1 MTYCILLSISNILK
15 IIYENIKE
23 DFKLRI
29 KIHWQKIIIILSIIA
44 IFPLSNA
51 IKTELDKIHEESN
64 SSLNRAN
71 EEWKPFGNS
80 ELDSYLNSN
89 SKVFTIEGKLL
100 KRIPY
105 ESSSEEML
113 YDFEVES
120 IVIQTSTGS
129 KKYEIDKVHILVIAF
144 NDFVDWDQYLKSNQE
159 FNGITIGLKNYKGIG
174 RSSLELLDV
183 DNSHEKESLNRS
195 DKKMP
200 DSDDTTEASTST
212 EKVDLDNYYNSVQA
226 AIDEMN
232 NKTGDTLSMERTSVT
247 PGIKINLSPLIA
259 SYSVS
264 EQRAIIDALNETF
277 YNIAQNNGVNSPK
290 FYYYVNN
297 EEIAVNRYIM
307 DPSSVKFKGVL
318 KN

>member
-1 MTYCILLSISNILK
+1 MK
-15 IIYENIKE
+15 IKKE

-29 KIHWQKIIIILSIIA
+29 KIHWQKIIILLSLIA

-51 IKTELDKIHEESN
+51 IKTELDRIHEESN
-64 SSLNRAN
+64 SKLTRANEESNSKLTRAN
-71 EEWKPFGNS
+71 EEWKPFGNT

-89 SKVFTIEGKLL
+89 QKIFTMEGKLL

-105 ESSSEEML
+105 ESNSEELL
-113 YDFEVES
+113 YEFEVES
-120 IVIQTSTGS
+120 IVIRTSTGN
-129 KKYEIDKVHILVIAF
+129 KKYEIDKAHILVIASNEYF
-144 NDFVDWDQYLKSNQE
+144 LNWDKYLNNENLK
-159 FNGITIGLKNYKGIG
+159 FDGITIGIKDYKGIG
-174 RSSLELLDV
+174 RSSLKLLIIKDS
-183 DNSHEKESLNRS
+183 DEKESLKRS

-200 DSDDTTEASTST
+200 DSEDTTEASTST

-264 EQRAIIDALNETF
+264 EQRAIIGALNETF
-277 YNIAQNNGVNSPK
+277 YNIAKNNGVNSPK
-290 FYYYVNN
+290 FYYYINN
-297 EEIAVNRYIM
+297 EEIAVNHYIM

-318 KN
+318 KD

>member
-1 MTYCILLSISNILK
+1 MK
-15 IIYENIKE
+15 IKKE
-23 DFKLRI
+23 DFKLGI
-29 KIHWQKIIIILSIIA
+29 KIHWQKIVILLSLIA
-44 IFPLSNA
+44 IFPLANA
-51 IKTELDKIHEESN
+51 IKTELNRIHEESN
-64 SSLNRAN
+64 STLTRAN
-71 EEWKPFGNS
+71 EEWRPFGNT

-100 KRIPY
+100 KRLPY
-105 ESSSEEML
+105 ESNSEEML
-113 YDFEVES
+113 YEFEVES

-129 KKYEIDKVHILVIAF
+129 KKYEIDKAHIIVITF
-144 NDFVDWDQYLKSNQE
+144 NDFVDWDQYLKSNLE
-159 FNGITIGLKNYKGIG
+159 FNGITIGLKDYKEIG

-183 DNSHEKESLNRS
+183 KYSDEKESLKRS
-195 DKKMP
+195 DQKMP
-200 DSDDTTEASTST
+200 DSEDTTDTSTST
-212 EKVDLDNYYNSVQA
+212 EKVDLDNYYNSIQS

-264 EQRAIIDALNETF
+264 EQRAIVGALNETF
-277 YNIAQNNGVNSPK
+277 YNIARNNGVNSPK
-290 FYYYVNN
+290 FYYYINN
-297 EEIAVNRYIM
+297 EEIAVNHYIM

>member
-1 MTYCILLSISNILK
+1 M
-15 IIYENIKE
+15 
-23 DFKLRI
+23 RI

>member
-1 MTYCILLSISNILK
+1 MK
-15 IIYENIKE
+15 IEKE

-44 IFPLSNA
+44 IFPLSSA
-51 IKTELDKIHEESN
+51 IKTELDRIHEESN

-113 YDFEVES
+113 YEFEVES

-129 KKYEIDKVHILVIAF
+129 KKYEIDKAHILVIAF
-144 NDFVDWDQYLKSNQE
+144 NDFVDWDQYLKNNQE

-174 RSSLELLDV
+174 RSSLELLGV

-195 DKKMP
+195 DKKTP
-200 DSDDTTEASTST
+200 DSDDTTEASTPA

-232 NKTGDTLSMERTSVT
+232 NKTGDTLSMERTSIT
-247 PGIKINLSPLIA
+247 PGIKINLSH
-259 SYSVS
+259 
-264 EQRAIIDALNETF
+264 
-277 YNIAQNNGVNSPK
+277 
-290 FYYYVNN
+290 
-297 EEIAVNRYIM
+297 
-307 DPSSVKFKGVL
+307 
-318 KN
+318 

>member
-1 MTYCILLSISNILK
+1 MK
-15 IIYENIKE
+15 IKKE
-23 DFKLRI
+23 DFKLGI
-29 KIHWQKIIIILSIIA
+29 KIHWQKIIILLSLIV

-51 IKTELDKIHEESN
+51 IKTELDRIHDESN
-64 SSLNRAN
+64 SSLIRGN
-71 EEWKPFGNS
+71 EEWKPFGNT

-105 ESSSEEML
+105 ESNSEEML
-113 YDFEVES
+113 YEFEVES

-129 KKYEIDKVHILVIAF
+129 KKYEIDKAHILVIAF
-144 NDFVDWDQYLKSNQE
+144 NDFVDWDQYLKSNLE
-159 FNGITIGLKNYKGIG
+159 FNGITIGLKDYKGIG
-174 RSSLELLDV
+174 RSSLELLGVKDS
-183 DNSHEKESLNRS
+183 NEKESINKS

-200 DSDDTTEASTST
+200 NSENTTDKKMPNSEDTTEASTQT

-264 EQRAIIDALNETF
+264 EQRAIIGALNETF

-290 FYYYVNN
+290 FYYYINN
-297 EEIAVNRYIM
+297 EEIAVNHYIM

>member
-15 IIYENIKE
+15 IIYENRKE

-51 IKTELDKIHEESN
+51 IKTELDRIREESN

-129 KKYEIDKVHILVIAF
+129 KKYEIDKAHILVITF
-144 NDFVDWDQYLKSNQE
+144 NDFVDWDQYLKSNLE
-159 FNGITIGLKNYKGIG
+159 FNGITIGLQDYKEIG
-174 RSSLELLDV
+174 RSSLELLGVKDS
-183 DNSHEKESLNRS
+183 DEKESINRS

-200 DSDDTTEASTST
+200 DSEDTTESSTPT

-264 EQRAIIDALNETF
+264 EQRAIIGALNETF

>member
-1 MTYCILLSISNILK
+1 MK
-15 IIYENIKE
+15 IKKE

-29 KIHWQKIIIILSIIA
+29 KIHWQKIIILLSLIA

-51 IKTELDKIHEESN
+51 IKTELDRIHEESN
-64 SSLNRAN
+64 STLTRAN
-71 EEWKPFGNS
+71 EEWRPFGNT

-100 KRIPY
+100 KRLPY
-105 ESSSEEML
+105 ESNSEEML
-113 YDFEVES
+113 YEFEVES

-129 KKYEIDKVHILVIAF
+129 KKYEIDKAHIIVITF
-144 NDFVDWDQYLKSNQE
+144 NDFVDWDQYLKSNLE
-159 FNGITIGLKNYKGIG
+159 FNGITIGLKDYKEIG

-183 DNSHEKESLNRS
+183 KYSDEKESLKRS
-195 DKKMP
+195 DQKMP
-200 DSDDTTEASTST
+200 DSEDTTDTSTST
-212 EKVDLDNYYNSVQA
+212 EKVDLDNYYNSIQS

-264 EQRAIIDALNETF
+264 EQRAIVGALNETF
-277 YNIAQNNGVNSPK
+277 YNIAKNNGVNSPR
-290 FYYYVNN
+290 FYYYIDN

-307 DPSSVKFKGVL
+307 DPSSVKFKGIL

>member
-1 MTYCILLSISNILK
+1 MK
-15 IIYENIKE
+15 IKKE
-23 DFKLRI
+23 DFKLGI
-29 KIHWQKIIIILSIIA
+29 KIHWQKIIILLSLIA

-51 IKTELDKIHEESN
+51 IKTELDRIHDESN
-64 SSLNRAN
+64 SSLIRGN
-71 EEWKPFGNS
+71 EEWKPFGNTV
-80 ELDSYLNSN
+80 LDSYLNSN

-105 ESSSEEML
+105 ESNSEEML
-113 YDFEVES
+113 YEFEVES

-129 KKYEIDKVHILVIAF
+129 KKYEIDKAHILVIAF
-144 NDFVDWDQYLKSNQE
+144 NDFVDWDQYLKSNLE
-159 FNGITIGLKNYKGIG
+159 FNGITIGLKDYKGIG
-174 RSSLELLDV
+174 RSSLELLGVKDS
-183 DNSHEKESLNRS
+183 NEKESINKS

-200 DSDDTTEASTST
+200 NSEDTTEASTST

-264 EQRAIIDALNETF
+264 EQRAIIGALNETF

-290 FYYYVNN
+290 FYYYINN
-297 EEIAVNRYIM
+297 EEIAVNHYIM

>member
-1 MTYCILLSISNILK
+1 MK
-15 IIYENIKE
+15 IKKE
-23 DFKLRI
+23 DFKLGI
-29 KIHWQKIIIILSIIA
+29 KIHWQKIIILLSLIA

-51 IKTELDKIHEESN
+51 IKTELDRIHDESN
-64 SSLNRAN
+64 SSLIRGN
-71 EEWKPFGNS
+71 EEWKPFGNT

-105 ESSSEEML
+105 ESNSEEML
-113 YDFEVES
+113 YEFEVES

-129 KKYEIDKVHILVIAF
+129 KKYEIDKAHILVIAF
-144 NDFVDWDQYLKSNQE
+144 NDFVDWDQYLKSNLE
-159 FNGITIGLKNYKGIG
+159 FNGITIGLKDYKGIG
-174 RSSLELLDV
+174 RSSLELLGVKDS
-183 DNSHEKESLNRS
+183 NEKESINKS

-200 DSDDTTEASTST
+200 NSEDTTEASTST

-264 EQRAIIDALNETF
+264 EQRAIIGALNETF

-290 FYYYVNN
+290 FYYYINN
-297 EEIAVNRYIM
+297 EEIVVNHYIM

>member
-1 MTYCILLSISNILK
+1 MK
-15 IIYENIKE
+15 IEKEN
-23 DFKLRI
+23 FKLRI

-44 IFPLSNA
+44 IFPLSSA

-64 SSLNRAN
+64 SSLNQAN

-89 SKVFTIEGKLL
+89 SKDFTIEGKLL

-129 KKYEIDKVHILVIAF
+129 KKYEIDKAHILVIAF

-174 RSSLELLDV
+174 RSSLELLGV
-183 DNSHEKESLNRS
+183 ENSHEKESLNRS

-200 DSDDTTEASTST
+200 DSDDTTKASTPT

-232 NKTGDTLSMERTSVT
+232 NKTGDTLSMERTSDT

-264 EQRAIIDALNETF
+264 EQRAIIGALNETF
-277 YNIAQNNGVNSPK
+277 YNIAKNNGVNSPR
-290 FYYYVNN
+290 FYYYIDN

-307 DPSSVKFKGVL
+307 DPSSVKFKGIL

>member
-1 MTYCILLSISNILK
+1 MK
-15 IIYENIKE
+15 IKKE
-23 DFKLRI
+23 DFKLGI
-29 KIHWQKIIIILSIIA
+29 KIHWQKIVILLSLIA
-44 IFPLSNA
+44 IFPLANA
-51 IKTELDKIHEESN
+51 IKTELNRIHEESN
-64 SSLNRAN
+64 STLTRAN
-71 EEWKPFGNS
+71 EEWRPFGNT

-100 KRIPY
+100 KRLPY
-105 ESSSEEML
+105 ESNSEEML
-113 YDFEVES
+113 YEFEVES

-129 KKYEIDKVHILVIAF
+129 KKYEIDKAHIIVITF
-144 NDFVDWDQYLKSNQE
+144 NDFVDWDQYLKSNLE
-159 FNGITIGLKNYKGIG
+159 FNGITIGLKDYKEIG

-183 DNSHEKESLNRS
+183 KYSDEKESLKRS
-195 DKKMP
+195 DQKMP
-200 DSDDTTEASTST
+200 YSEDTTDTSTST
-212 EKVDLDNYYNSVQA
+212 EKVDLDNYYNSIQS

-264 EQRAIIDALNETF
+264 EQRAIVGALNETF
-277 YNIAQNNGVNSPK
+277 YNIARNNGVNSPK
-290 FYYYVNN
+290 FYYYINN
-297 EEIAVNRYIM
+297 EEIAVNHYIM

>member
-1 MTYCILLSISNILK
+1 MG
-15 IIYENIKE
+15 
-23 DFKLRI
+23 I
-29 KIHWQKIIIILSIIA
+29 KIHWQKIIILLSLIA

-51 IKTELDKIHEESN
+51 IKTELDRIHDESN
-64 SSLNRAN
+64 SSLIRGN
-71 EEWKPFGNS
+71 EEWKPFGNT

-105 ESSSEEML
+105 ESNSEEML
-113 YDFEVES
+113 YEFEVES

-129 KKYEIDKVHILVIAF
+129 KKYEIDKAHILVIAF
-144 NDFVDWDQYLKSNQE
+144 NDFVDWDQYLKSNLE
-159 FNGITIGLKNYKGIG
+159 FNGITIGLKDYKGIG
-174 RSSLELLDV
+174 RSSLELLGVKDS
-183 DNSHEKESLNRS
+183 NEKESINKS

-200 DSDDTTEASTST
+200 NSEDTTEASTST

-264 EQRAIIDALNETF
+264 EQRAIIGALNETF

-290 FYYYVNN
+290 FYYYINN
-297 EEIAVNRYIM
+297 EEIAVNHYIM

>member
-1 MTYCILLSISNILK
+1 MK
-15 IIYENIKE
+15 IKKE
-23 DFKLRI
+23 DFKLGI
-29 KIHWQKIIIILSIIA
+29 KIHWQKIVILLSLIA
-44 IFPLSNA
+44 IFPLANA
-51 IKTELDKIHEESN
+51 IKTELNRIHEESN
-64 SSLNRAN
+64 STLTRAN
-71 EEWKPFGNS
+71 EEWRPFGNT

-100 KRIPY
+100 KRLPY
-105 ESSSEEML
+105 ESNSEEML
-113 YDFEVES
+113 YEFEVES

-129 KKYEIDKVHILVIAF
+129 KKYEIDKAHIIVITF
-144 NDFVDWDQYLKSNQE
+144 NDFVDWDQYLKSNLE
-159 FNGITIGLKNYKGIG
+159 FNGITIGLKDYKEIG

-183 DNSHEKESLNRS
+183 KYSDEKESLKRS
-195 DKKMP
+195 DQKMP
-200 DSDDTTEASTST
+200 DSEDTTDTSTST
-212 EKVDLDNYYNSVQA
+212 EKVDLDNYYNSIQS

-264 EQRAIIDALNETF
+264 EQRAIVGALNETF
-277 YNIAQNNGVNSPK
+277 YNIARNNGVNSTK
-290 FYYYVNN
+290 FYYYINN
-297 EEIAVNRYIM
+297 EEIAVNHYIM

>member
-1 MTYCILLSISNILK
+1 MK
-15 IIYENIKE
+15 IEKE

-51 IKTELDKIHEESN
+51 IKTELDRIREESN

-129 KKYEIDKVHILVIAF
+129 KKYEIDKAHILVITF
-144 NDFVDWDQYLKSNQE
+144 NDFVDWDQYLKSNLE
-159 FNGITIGLKNYKGIG
+159 FNGITIGLKDYKEIG
-174 RSSLELLDV
+174 RSSLELLGVKDS
-183 DNSHEKESLNRS
+183 DEKESINRS

-200 DSDDTTEASTST
+200 DSEETTESSTPT

-226 AIDEMN
+226 TIDEMN
-232 NKTGDTLSMERTSVT
+232 NKTGDTLSMGRTSVT

-264 EQRAIIDALNETF
+264 EQRAIIGALNETF

-307 DPSSVKFKGVL
+307 DPSSVKFKGIL
-318 KN
+318 KD

>member
-1 MTYCILLSISNILK
+1 MK
-15 IIYENIKE
+15 IEKE

-51 IKTELDKIHEESN
+51 IKTELDRIREESN

-129 KKYEIDKVHILVIAF
+129 KKYEIDKAHILVITF
-144 NDFVDWDQYLKSNQE
+144 NDFVDWDQYLKSNLE
-159 FNGITIGLKNYKGIG
+159 FNGITIGLKDYKGIG
-174 RSSLELLDV
+174 RSSLELLGVKDS
-183 DNSHEKESLNRS
+183 NEKESINKS

-200 DSDDTTEASTST
+200 NSEDTTEASTST

-264 EQRAIIDALNETF
+264 EQRAIIGALNETF

-318 KN
+318 KD

>member
-1 MTYCILLSISNILK
+1 
-15 IIYENIKE
+15 
-23 DFKLRI
+23 
-29 KIHWQKIIIILSIIA
+29 
-44 IFPLSNA
+44 
-51 IKTELDKIHEESN
+51 
-64 SSLNRAN
+64 
-71 EEWKPFGNS
+71 
-80 ELDSYLNSN
+80 
-89 SKVFTIEGKLL
+89 
-100 KRIPY
+100 
-105 ESSSEEML
+105 ML

-129 KKYEIDKVHILVIAF
+129 KKYEIDKAHILVIAF

-174 RSSLELLDV
+174 RSSLELLGV
-183 DNSHEKESLNRS
+183 ENSHEKESLNRS
-195 DKKMP
+195 DQKMP
-200 DSDDTTEASTST
+200 DSDDTTEASTPT

-264 EQRAIIDALNETF
+264 EQRAIIGALNETF
-277 YNIAQNNGVNSPK
+277 YNIAQNNGVNSPR
-290 FYYYVNN
+290 FYYYIDN

-307 DPSSVKFKGVL
+307 DPSSVKFKAY
-318 KN
+318 

>member
-1 MTYCILLSISNILK
+1 MK
-15 IIYENIKE
+15 IKKE
-23 DFKLRI
+23 DFKLGI
-29 KIHWQKIIIILSIIA
+29 KIHWQKIVILLSLIA
-44 IFPLSNA
+44 IFPLANA
-51 IKTELDKIHEESN
+51 IKTELNRIHEESN
-64 SSLNRAN
+64 STLTRAN
-71 EEWKPFGNS
+71 EEWRPFGNT

-100 KRIPY
+100 KRLPY
-105 ESSSEEML
+105 ESNSEEML
-113 YDFEVES
+113 YEFEVES

-129 KKYEIDKVHILVIAF
+129 KKYEIDKAHIIVITF
-144 NDFVDWDQYLKSNQE
+144 NDFVDWDQYLKSNLE
-159 FNGITIGLKNYKGIG
+159 FNGITIGLKDYKEIG

-183 DNSHEKESLNRS
+183 KYSDEKESLKRS
-195 DKKMP
+195 DQKMP
-200 DSDDTTEASTST
+200 DSEDTTDTGTST
-212 EKVDLDNYYNSVQA
+212 EKVDLDNYYNSIQS

-264 EQRAIIDALNETF
+264 EQRAIIGALNETF

-290 FYYYVNN
+290 FYYYINN
-297 EEIAVNRYIM
+297 EEIAVNHYIM

>member
-1 MTYCILLSISNILK
+1 MK
-15 IIYENIKE
+15 IKKE
-23 DFKLRI
+23 DFKLGI
-29 KIHWQKIIIILSIIA
+29 KIHWQKIVILLSLIA
-44 IFPLSNA
+44 IFPLANA
-51 IKTELDKIHEESN
+51 IKTELNRIHEESN
-64 SSLNRAN
+64 STLTRAN
-71 EEWKPFGNS
+71 EEWRPFGNT

-100 KRIPY
+100 KRLPY
-105 ESSSEEML
+105 ESNSEEML
-113 YDFEVES
+113 YEFEVES

-129 KKYEIDKVHILVIAF
+129 KKYEIDKAHIIVITF
-144 NDFVDWDQYLKSNQE
+144 NDFVDWDQYLKSNLE
-159 FNGITIGLKNYKGIG
+159 FNGITIGLKDYKAIG

-183 DNSHEKESLNRS
+183 KYSDEKESLKRS
-195 DKKMP
+195 DQKMP
-200 DSDDTTEASTST
+200 DSEDTTDTSTST
-212 EKVDLDNYYNSVQA
+212 EKVDLDNYYNSIQS

-264 EQRAIIDALNETF
+264 EQRAIVGALNETF
-277 YNIAQNNGVNSPK
+277 YNIARNNGVNSPK
-290 FYYYVNN
+290 FYYYINN
-297 EEIAVNRYIM
+297 EEIAVNHYIM

>member
-1 MTYCILLSISNILK
+1 MK
-15 IIYENIKE
+15 IKKE
-23 DFKLRI
+23 DFKLGI
-29 KIHWQKIIIILSIIA
+29 KIHWQKIVILLSLIA
-44 IFPLSNA
+44 IFPLANA
-51 IKTELDKIHEESN
+51 IKTELNRIHEESN
-64 SSLNRAN
+64 STLTRAN
-71 EEWKPFGNS
+71 EEWRPFGNT

-100 KRIPY
+100 KRLPY
-105 ESSSEEML
+105 KSNSEEML
-113 YDFEVES
+113 YEFEVES

-129 KKYEIDKVHILVIAF
+129 KKYEIDKAHIIVITF
-144 NDFVDWDQYLKSNQE
+144 NDFVDWDQYLKSNLE
-159 FNGITIGLKNYKGIG
+159 FNGITIGLKDYKEIG

-183 DNSHEKESLNRS
+183 KYSDEKESLKRS
-195 DKKMP
+195 DQKMP
-200 DSDDTTEASTST
+200 DSEDTTDTSTST
-212 EKVDLDNYYNSVQA
+212 EKVYLDNYYNSIQS

-264 EQRAIIDALNETF
+264 EQRAIVGALNETF
-277 YNIAQNNGVNSPK
+277 YNIARNNGVNSPK
-290 FYYYVNN
+290 FYYYINN
-297 EEIAVNRYIM
+297 EEIAVNHYIM

>member
-1 MTYCILLSISNILK
+1 MK
-15 IIYENIKE
+15 IKKE
-23 DFKLRI
+23 DFKLGI
-29 KIHWQKIIIILSIIA
+29 KIHWQKIIILLSLIA

-51 IKTELDKIHEESN
+51 IKTELDRIHDESN
-64 SSLNRAN
+64 SSLIRGN
-71 EEWKPFGNS
+71 EEWKPFGNT

-105 ESSSEEML
+105 ESNSEEML
-113 YDFEVES
+113 YEFEVES

-129 KKYEIDKVHILVIAF
+129 KKYEIDKAHILVIAF
-144 NDFVDWDQYLKSNQE
+144 NDFVDWDQYLKSNLE
-159 FNGITIGLKNYKGIG
+159 FNGITIGLRDYKGIG
-174 RSSLELLDV
+174 RSSLELLGVKDS
-183 DNSHEKESLNRS
+183 NEKESINKS

-200 DSDDTTEASTST
+200 NSEDTTEASTST

-264 EQRAIIDALNETF
+264 EQRAIIGALNETF

-290 FYYYVNN
+290 FYYYINN
-297 EEIAVNRYIM
+297 EEIAVNHYIM

>member
-1 MTYCILLSISNILK
+1 MG
-15 IIYENIKE
+15 
-23 DFKLRI
+23 I
-29 KIHWQKIIIILSIIA
+29 KIHWQKIVILLSLIA
-44 IFPLSNA
+44 IFPLANA
-51 IKTELDKIHEESN
+51 IKTELNRIHEESN
-64 SSLNRAN
+64 STLTRAN
-71 EEWKPFGNS
+71 EEWRPFGNT

-100 KRIPY
+100 KRLPY
-105 ESSSEEML
+105 ESNSEEML
-113 YDFEVES
+113 YEFEVES

-129 KKYEIDKVHILVIAF
+129 KKYEIDKAHIIVITF
-144 NDFVDWDQYLKSNQE
+144 NDFVDWDQYLKSNLE
-159 FNGITIGLKNYKGIG
+159 FNGITIGLKDYKEIG

-183 DNSHEKESLNRS
+183 KYSDEKESLKRS
-195 DKKMP
+195 DQKMP
-200 DSDDTTEASTST
+200 DSEDTTDTSNST
-212 EKVDLDNYYNSVQA
+212 EKVDLDNYYNSIQS

-264 EQRAIIDALNETF
+264 EQRAIVGALNETF
-277 YNIAQNNGVNSPK
+277 YNIARNNGVNSPK
-290 FYYYVNN
+290 FYYYINN
-297 EEIAVNRYIM
+297 EEIAVNHYIM

>member
-1 MTYCILLSISNILK
+1 MK
-15 IIYENIKE
+15 IEKE
-23 DFKLRI
+23 DLKLRI

-51 IKTELDKIHEESN
+51 IKTELDRIREESN

-129 KKYEIDKVHILVIAF
+129 KKYEIDKAHILVIAF

-159 FNGITIGLKNYKGIG
+159 FKGITIGLKNYKGIG
-174 RSSLELLDV
+174 RSSLELLGVKDS
-183 DNSHEKESLNRS
+183 DEKESINRS

-200 DSDDTTEASTST
+200 DSEDTTESSTPT

-264 EQRAIIDALNETF
+264 EKRAIIGALNETF
-277 YNIAQNNGVNSPK
+277 YNIAQNNGVNSPR
-290 FYYYVNN
+290 FYYYIDN

-307 DPSSVKFKGVL
+307 DPSSVKFKGIL

>member
-1 MTYCILLSISNILK
+1 MK
-15 IIYENIKE
+15 IEKE

-44 IFPLSNA
+44 IFPLSSA
-51 IKTELDKIHEESN
+51 IKTELDRIHEESN

-113 YDFEVES
+113 YEFEVES

-129 KKYEIDKVHILVIAF
+129 KKYEIDKAHILVIAF
-144 NDFVDWDQYLKSNQE
+144 NDFVDWDQYLKNNQE

-174 RSSLELLDV
+174 RSSLELLGV

-195 DKKMP
+195 DKKTP
-200 DSDDTTEASTST
+200 DSDDTTEASTPA

-232 NKTGDTLSMERTSVT
+232 NKTGDSLSMERTSVT

-264 EQRAIIDALNETF
+264 EQRAIIGALNETF

-290 FYYYVNN
+290 FYYYINN

-307 DPSSVKFKGVL
+307 DPSSVKFKGIL
-318 KN
+318 KD

>member
-1 MTYCILLSISNILK
+1 MK
-15 IIYENIKE
+15 IEKE
-23 DFKLRI
+23 DLKLRI

-44 IFPLSNA
+44 IFPLSSA
-51 IKTELDKIHEESN
+51 IKTELDRIHEESN

-120 IVIQTSTGS
+120 IVIQTSTGR
-129 KKYEIDKVHILVIAF
+129 KKYEIDKAHILVIAF

-159 FNGITIGLKNYKGIG
+159 FKGITIGLKNYKGIG
-174 RSSLELLDV
+174 RSSLELLGV
-183 DNSHEKESLNRS
+183 ENSHEKESLNRS

-200 DSDDTTEASTST
+200 DSDDTTEASTPT

-264 EQRAIIDALNETF
+264 EKRAIIGALNETF
-277 YNIAQNNGVNSPK
+277 YNIAQNNGVNSPR
-290 FYYYVNN
+290 FYYYIDN

-307 DPSSVKFKGVL
+307 DPSSVKFKGIL

>member
-1 MTYCILLSISNILK
+1 M
-15 IIYENIKE
+15 
-23 DFKLRI
+23 RI

-44 IFPLSNA
+44 IFPLSSA
-51 IKTELDKIHEESN
+51 IKTELDRIHEESN

-89 SKVFTIEGKLL
+89 SKVFTMEGKLL

-113 YDFEVES
+113 YEFEVES

-129 KKYEIDKVHILVIAF
+129 KKYEIDKAHILVIAF
-144 NDFVDWDQYLKSNQE
+144 NDFVDWDQYLKNNQE

-174 RSSLELLDV
+174 RSSLELLGV

-195 DKKMP
+195 DKKTP
-200 DSDDTTEASTST
+200 DSDDTTEASTPA

-232 NKTGDTLSMERTSVT
+232 NKTGDSLSMERTSVT

-264 EQRAIIDALNETF
+264 EQRAIIGALNETF

-290 FYYYVNN
+290 FYYYINN

-307 DPSSVKFKGVL
+307 DPSSVKFKGIL
-318 KN
+318 KD

>member
-1 MTYCILLSISNILK
+1 M
-15 IIYENIKE
+15 
-23 DFKLRI
+23 RI
-29 KIHWQKIIIILSIIA
+29 KIHWQKIIILLSLIA

-51 IKTELDKIHEESN
+51 IKTELDRIHDESN
-64 SSLNRAN
+64 SSLIRGN
-71 EEWKPFGNS
+71 EEWKPFGNT

-100 KRIPY
+100 KRLPY
-105 ESSSEEML
+105 ESNSEEML
-113 YDFEVES
+113 YEFEVES

-129 KKYEIDKVHILVIAF
+129 KKYEIDKAHIIVITF
-144 NDFVDWDQYLKSNQE
+144 NDFVDWDQYLKSNLE
-159 FNGITIGLKNYKGIG
+159 FNGITIGLKDYKEIG

-183 DNSHEKESLNRS
+183 KYSDEKESLKRS
-195 DKKMP
+195 DQKMP
-200 DSDDTTEASTST
+200 DSEDTTDTSTST
-212 EKVDLDNYYNSVQA
+212 EKVDLDNYYNSIQS

-264 EQRAIIDALNETF
+264 EQRAIVGALNETF
-277 YNIAQNNGVNSPK
+277 YNIARNNGVNSPK
-290 FYYYVNN
+290 FYYYINN
-297 EEIAVNRYIM
+297 EEIAVNHYIM

>member
-1 MTYCILLSISNILK
+1 MK
-15 IIYENIKE
+15 IKKE
-23 DFKLRI
+23 DFKLGI
-29 KIHWQKIIIILSIIA
+29 KIHWQKIVILLSLIA
-44 IFPLSNA
+44 IFPLANA
-51 IKTELDKIHEESN
+51 IKTELNRIHEESN
-64 SSLNRAN
+64 STLTRAN
-71 EEWKPFGNS
+71 EEWRPFGNT

-100 KRIPY
+100 KRLPY
-105 ESSSEEML
+105 KSNSEEML
-113 YDFEVES
+113 YEFEVES

-129 KKYEIDKVHILVIAF
+129 KKYEIDKAHIIVITF
-144 NDFVDWDQYLKSNQE
+144 NDFVDWDQYLKSNLE
-159 FNGITIGLKNYKGIG
+159 FNGITIGLKDYKEIG

-183 DNSHEKESLNRS
+183 KYSDEKESLKRS
-195 DKKMP
+195 DQKMP
-200 DSDDTTEASTST
+200 DSEDTTDTSTST
-212 EKVDLDNYYNSVQA
+212 EKVYLDNYYNSIQS

-264 EQRAIIDALNETF
+264 EQRAIVGALNETF
-277 YNIAQNNGVNSPK
+277 YNIARNNGVNSPK
-290 FYYYVNN
+290 FHYYINN
-297 EEIAVNRYIM
+297 EEIAVNHYIM

>member
-1 MTYCILLSISNILK
+1 MK
-15 IIYENIKE
+15 IKKE
-23 DFKLRI
+23 DFKLGI
-29 KIHWQKIIIILSIIA
+29 KIHWQKIVILLSLIA
-44 IFPLSNA
+44 IFPLANA
-51 IKTELDKIHEESN
+51 IKTELNRIHEESN
-64 SSLNRAN
+64 STLTRAN
-71 EEWKPFGNS
+71 EEWRPFGNT

-100 KRIPY
+100 KHLPY
-105 ESSSEEML
+105 KSNSEEML
-113 YDFEVES
+113 YEFEVES

-129 KKYEIDKVHILVIAF
+129 KKYEIDKAHIIVITF
-144 NDFVDWDQYLKSNQE
+144 NDFVDWDQYLKSNLE
-159 FNGITIGLKNYKGIG
+159 FNGITIGLKDYKEIG

-183 DNSHEKESLNRS
+183 KYSDEKESLKRS
-195 DKKMP
+195 DQKMP
-200 DSDDTTEASTST
+200 DSEDTTDTSTST
-212 EKVDLDNYYNSVQA
+212 EKVYLDNYYNSIQS

-264 EQRAIIDALNETF
+264 EQRAIVGALNETF
-277 YNIAQNNGVNSPK
+277 YNIARNNGVNSPK
-290 FYYYVNN
+290 FYYYINN
-297 EEIAVNRYIM
+297 EEIAVNHYIM

>member
-1 MTYCILLSISNILK
+1 MK
-15 IIYENIKE
+15 IKKE
-23 DFKLRI
+23 DFKLGI
-29 KIHWQKIIIILSIIA
+29 KIHWQKIVILLSLIA
-44 IFPLSNA
+44 IFPLANA
-51 IKTELDKIHEESN
+51 IKTELNRIHEESN
-64 SSLNRAN
+64 STLTRAN
-71 EEWKPFGNS
+71 EEWRPFGNT

-100 KRIPY
+100 KRLPY
-105 ESSSEEML
+105 KSNSEEML
-113 YDFEVES
+113 YEFEVES

-129 KKYEIDKVHILVIAF
+129 KKYEIYKAHIIVITF
-144 NDFVDWDQYLKSNQE
+144 NDFVDWDQYLKSNLE
-159 FNGITIGLKNYKGIG
+159 FNGITIGLKDYKEIG

-183 DNSHEKESLNRS
+183 KYSDEKESLKRS
-195 DKKMP
+195 DQKMP
-200 DSDDTTEASTST
+200 DSEDTTDTSTST
-212 EKVDLDNYYNSVQA
+212 EKVYLDNYYNSIQS

-264 EQRAIIDALNETF
+264 EQRAIVGALNETF
-277 YNIAQNNGVNSPK
+277 YNIARNNGVNSPK
-290 FYYYVNN
+290 FYYYINN
-297 EEIAVNRYIM
+297 EEIAVNHYIM